1 MLSAAR
7 SAVATARVVRP
18 REVALAKATAKS
30 LRARQVLR
38 AEGALACKHAGTEP
52 WRLERGRQFASM
64 TSAELAERVKEAA
77 TERWPVRERAAPAL
91 WSASS
96 RLATQELFAIG
107 AAGVAT
113 AASAVFW
120 KSAEVVHNVD
130 ALKGEVKAVEART
143 NTFII
148 ESEAR
153 TRAAIKESEARTSAT
168 IKESEART
176 STAIKESDARTST
189 AIKELST
196 AIKEL
201 SNAKAVAEA
210 TPQKRWFR

>member
-1 MLSAAR
+1 M
-7 SAVATARVVRP
+7 VRP

-30 LRARQVLR
+30 LRARQVR
-38 AEGALACKHAGTEP
+38 CAEGALACKDAGTEP

-64 TSAELAERVKEAA
+64 TSAGLAERVKEAA

-143 NTFII
+143 NTFMI
-148 ESEAR
+148 
-153 TRAAIKESEARTSAT
+153 ESEARTSAA

-176 STAIKESDARTST
+176 STAIKESEARTST
-189 AIKELST
+189 AIKEMSTAIKKSEARTST
-196 AIKEL
+196 AIKEMSTAIKEF

>member
-1 MLSAAR
+1 MLSAGR

-18 REVALAKATAKS
+18 REIALAKATANS
-30 LRARQVLR
+30 LCARQVLR
-38 AEGALACKHAGTEP
+38 AEGALVCKHVGTEP
-52 WRLERGRQFASM
+52 WRLERGHQFASM
-64 TSAELAERVKEAA
+64 TSAEVAERVKEAA

-107 AAGVAT
+107 AAGVAA
-113 AASAVFW
+113 AASAAVW

-148 ESEAR
+148 Q
-153 TRAAIKESEARTSAT
+153 SEARTSAA

-176 STAIKESDARTST
+176 STAIKESEARTST
-189 AIKELST
+189 AIKEMST

-201 SNAKAVAEA
+201 CIAKAVAEA

>member
-30 LRARQVLR
+30 LRARQV
-38 AEGALACKHAGTEP
+38 EGALACKHAGTEP

-64 TSAELAERVKEAA
+64 TRAELAERVKEAA
-77 TERWPVRERAAPAL
+77 MERWPVRERAAPAL

-96 RLATQELFAIG
+96 CLATQELFAIG

-113 AASAVFW
+113 AASAAFW

-143 NTFII
+143 NTLVVELF
-148 ESEAR
+148 
-153 TRAAIKESEARTSAT
+153 KETEARTSTA

-176 STAIKESDARTST
+176 STAIKESEARTST
-189 AIKELST
+189 AIKEMST